1 MKSPTSYYE
10 WIECFNYI
18 KDKPRNDMYLE
29 LLNKGRI
36 DADQGLILKLVKE
49 LTNVIGYR
57 IENIVNEF
65 MQYINSGI
73 DYNGLSLQIVS
84 LRKEFNYAKKLVY
97 LNIFPKN
104 ISDELAKTIQT
115 KADQMQDILVNKT
128 EYMDRSGILNSL
140 IKNNPINKLE
150 EIK

>member
-1 MKSPTSYYE
+1 MKSTTSYYE